1 LDDYIRQFFKT
12 DYPRLLLKNN
22 NGNKFQADI
31 LIKLRNKFM
40 LTKDDILQFRI
51 FEGITLEELD
61 AVISMSDETSYNAGE
76 IILEES
82 SFGSDSD
89 FYVILQGNVKVE
101 LEASQVQTVGMANK
115 RLAVLKNGDVFGEM
129 GLLRSRRR
137 SAQVSAYSDITA
149 LKVNQQKLFDLFVYN
164 PRLGY
169 LIMRN
174 LAAILSDRIMEMNFM
189 WRDDI

>member
-1 LDDYIRQFFKT
+1 
-12 DYPRLLLKNN
+12 
-22 NGNKFQADI
+22 
-31 LIKLRNKFM
+31 M
-40 LTKDDILQFRI
+40 LTKEDILLFRI
-51 FEGITLEELD
+51 FEGTTLEELE
-61 AVISMSDETSYNAGE
+61 AIINISQEKSYHAGKV
-76 IILEES
+76 ILEES
-82 SFGSDSD
+82 SFGADSD
-89 FYVILQGNVKVE
+89 FFVILQGNVKVE
-101 LEASQVQTVGMANK
+101 LQSSQVRTDSIVSK

-137 SAQVSAYSDITA
+137 SAQVSAYSDLTV